1 MKAKFRQMMTFAAV
15 SILLAVPVVS
25 KAAGPALKVTLE
37 NGATTVYPLSGGSTM
52 HFSDGELV
60 ISDINLDVKIP
71 LDNLLKWEYDV
82 QPAGISD
89 TEASNVIV
97 SLEGD
102 RLQVVGLYNGSS
114 LSVYSVDGLSLY
126 TATSDGNALEISTDA
141 WPKGVYLV
149 KHSGTVVKVV
159 KR

>member
-1 MKAKFRQMMTFAAV
+1 MIFAAV
-15 SILLAVPVVS
+15 SVFWAVPVAS
-25 KAAGPALKVTLE
+25 NATGPALKVTLE

-60 ISDINLDVKIP
+60 ISDTNLDVKIP

-82 QPAGISD
+82 PPAGISD

-102 RLQVVGLYNGSS
+102 RLHVVGLSNGST

-126 TATSDGNALEISTDA
+126 TATSDGNAIEVSTDT

-149 KHSGTVVKVV
+149 KHSGTVVKLV
-159 KR
+159 KQ

>member
-1 MKAKFRQMMTFAAV
+1 MKAKLRQMMTFAAV
-15 SILLAVPVVS
+15 SMSLAMPVVS
-25 KAAGPALKVTLE
+25 KATGPALKVTLE

-60 ISDINLDVKIP
+60 ISDTNLDVRIP

-82 QPAGISD
+82 QSDGISD

-97 SLEGD
+97 RLEGD
-102 RLQVVGLYNGSS
+102 RLYVVGLSNGST
-114 LSVYSVDGLSLY
+114 LSVYSVDGFSLY
-126 TATSDGNALEISTDA
+126 TATSDGNAIEISTDT

-149 KHSGTVVKVV
+149 KHSGTVVKLA
-159 KR
+159 KQ